1 MVQAPQSPAHEQESV
16 QHIKA
21 KGELVTSRRRSIV
34 LIECTAAAR
43 TSPLSKFSPGSPNS
57 KLAYSSSPSSLVLD
71 APLTEKHFA
80 STPLKQQNEY
90 WSSDDPASSSA
101 FGSQS
106 FSSDASSPIV
116 TPQSVK
122 AKRRSSHGFPAGSCS
137 PHPPSPL
144 VGSYENSLLS
154 GRMSEAPSKPLP
166 YIAQVG
172 VMSSTIPQA
181 GPSNIKGKNKAPKFG
196 NQLSLGFDAFFYP
209 QSGPVLPY
217 VGNIDLE
224 EHYFDQLSDMS
235 ESTPRFPGYRIP
247 AKGQIQLVIKNPN
260 KTAVKL
266 FLVPYDLTSLPAG
279 SKTFLQQKSYAL
291 PTTPVP
297 SPQPAR
303 RLSSNLLESPDIFN
317 KGSLRYAVR
326 LQFCSAPI
334 KKDEKQR
341 YYLHKSIRVVFAFR
355 SPDSH
360 EKLRVSFD
368 GPALE
373 EGWSEYDGPGEEWV
387 SARRARAKRE
397 KRIKMVDS
405 QPTWGR
411 WKSPVVSDEEERRPV
426 SVRGFD
432 IEPSTPS
439 RLGRESAEGMFT
451 RTGSPVGWSERTLAQ
466 AVSGSSSSGQ
476 VLQVAHSA

>member
-1 MVQAPQSPAHEQESV
+1 MSP
-16 QHIKA
+16 
-21 KGELVTSRRRSIV
+21 L
-34 LIECTAAAR
+34 AAR
-43 TSPLSKFSPGSPNS
+43 TSPLSKFSPDAAA
-57 KLAYSSSPSSLVLD
+57 AYSTSPSSIVLD

-90 WSSDDPASSSA
+90 WSSNESASSSV
-101 FGSQS
+101 FGNQS
-106 FSSDASSPIV
+106 YSSDASSPIV
-116 TPQSVK
+116 PPQSAK
-122 AKRRSSHGFPAGSCS
+122 AKRRRSSHGFPVGSCS

-166 YIAQVG
+166 YIAQIG
-172 VMSSTIPQA
+172 VMSSELPQA

-196 NQLSLGFDAFFYP
+196 NQLSMGFDAFFYP

-224 EHYFDQLSDMS
+224 EHYFDQLSEMG
-235 ESTPRFPGYRIP
+235 ESTAPRFPGYRIP

-260 KTAVKL
+260 RTAVKL

-291 PTTPVP
+291 PTTPSTPP
-297 SPQPAR
+297 SR
-303 RLSSNLLESPDIFN
+303 RLSSSLLESPDIFN

-326 LQFCSAPI
+326 LQFCSPPI
-334 KKDEKQR
+334 KKNEKQR
-341 YYLHKSIRVVFAFR
+341 YFLHKAIRVVFAFR

-368 GPALE
+368 GPVLE
-373 EGWSEYDGPGEEWV
+373 DGWSEYDGPGEEWV
-387 SARRARAKRE
+387 SARRARARRE
-397 KRIKMVDS
+397 KKIKMVDCKPDWS
-405 QPTWGR
+405 R
-411 WKSPVVSDEEERRPV
+411 WKSPVVSSDEGERKPL

-432 IEPSTPS
+432 MSEVPPAPS
-439 RLGRESAEGMFT
+439 RLGRESAEGMFA
-451 RTGSPVGWSERTLAQ
+451 RTGSPVGWSERSLVQ
-466 AVSGSSSSGQ
+466 AVSGLSISRPGSTAGSKREEERETF
-476 VLQVAHSA
+476 L